1 MKLSLIAILTLVFIS
16 CYGQQGTYNDVQSKL
31 NKTLS
36 FRGLSE
42 KDITIPISTDK
53 DKSPTNNSKLL
64 LPKVKEIM
72 ESPLKSFEFMEEM
85 KKMDN
90 VYVLDIIYKLGSKI
104 YPELK
109 WRHGFSG
116 IGFSRHNIVDSTKWN
131 GKADIESDLK
141 LLERNIKEWK
151 KYDNNY
157 IKTNFTDA
165 QIKFLKKNLFSIIED
180 TEDGADDNN
189 SDIFKYNAERD
200 SSWKISRKT
209 LDLLSKVNYGKMLEW
224 NFFDRISMCRHA
236 GEYFFAEFREW
247 YNEFIK
253 NETHNKEH
261 IYNQFVQGDFYY
273 YLDDGDVRIAIG
285 DAGKNIYNGHF
296 DLIIDIGGDD
306 VYNMSTEILTGN
318 NFSCIMDFAGN
329 DFYNTYSDFGLAGAV
344 FSTSIIFDKA
354 GNDIYKSKR
363 GSLGAAIGGIGLLYD
378 EAGDDIYEGNSF
390 SQGAACFGIGLLYDK
405 NGNDTY
411 IANTC
416 SQAFGMTQGIGSIID
431 EKGNDSYLISPRSLD
446 IGRYED
452 HYVSMCQGYGLGL
465 RPYYAGG
472 IGLLLDCEGNDI
484 YNTDI
489 FGQGGGYWYAL
500 GMLIDKKGNDK
511 YNGYQYSQGAGIH
524 LALGLLQDDEG
535 WDFYQSNGVSQ
546 GCGHDYGFGML
557 LDQKGNDNYSA
568 YSLSQGAGNA
578 NGIGMFIDTE
588 GRDGYLNKEPGNCR
602 GYGNPR
608 REYGSLGIFLDGSGT
623 DFYSE
628 SGFDSTISNTS
639 LWGTFNDVAAQD
651 EIPNQVSGENYKVE
665 MNTSLNGFGN
675 YSQDE
680 LFIMAKTIEPRFSKW
695 QEYGFNKLVEDSIN
709 TAEYTLKYLDTD
721 DHRVSLVLRNLAF
734 KIGTS
739 MSEVFKREIRK
750 TLASEGVQRGLN
762 FNQLSFVCYLYG
774 ETRNPSAKEE
784 LLLLSYDENI
794 RVRSSAINA
803 LGKIIVD
810 TNDTEFINKV
820 SARLLEL
827 ADEEVDNKIIYKDI
841 AHALKNYKSSNS
853 FEAYK
858 TLLFNDYYGP
868 RFIASEALKTYWNQ
882 NEITDKDIS
891 GFTSDRLAFQQFIYS
906 ISSLEEN
913 MFKEVFEKILN
924 QNISYEEDIK
934 YNLVDILNHKIKT
947 TDNALFIEWMKNRKE
962 ILMVGLNQKI

>member
-1 MKLSLIAILTLVFIS
+1 MKLSLIALLILVYAAAFPQEDIH
-16 CYGQQGTYNDVQSKL
+16 SKL

-42 KDITIPISTDK
+42 KDITIPITSDK

-64 LPKVKEIM
+64 LPKVKELM
-72 ESPLKSFEFMEEM
+72 ESPLKSFEFMEEIG
-85 KKMDN
+85 KLQEGN
-90 VYVLDIIYKLGSKI
+90 LLDIYEGLGGMLRDYSSYSPEKEIHYSGMLEDVVSGVKEQKKNSEEFLKRKFSKE
-104 YPELK
+104 EL
-109 WRHGFSG
+109 
-116 IGFSRHNIVDSTKWN
+116 N
-131 GKADIESDLK
+131 
-141 LLERNIKEWK
+141 
-151 KYDNNY
+151 
-157 IKTNFTDA
+157 
-165 QIKFLKKNLFSIIED
+165 FLKKNIFSVIED
-180 TEDGADDNN
+180 TEGEGDDNN
-189 SDIFKYNAERD
+189 TDILKFNAARD
-200 SSWKISRKT
+200 SSWVVSRKT
-209 LDLLSKVNYGKMLEW
+209 LEILNKIEN
-224 NFFDRISMCRHA
+224 DRITLN
-236 GEYFFAEFREW
+236 EYKYFRRFVFL
-247 YNEFIK
+247 YYSFPNFIMNYK
-253 NETHNKEH
+253 KLDKQH
-261 IYNQFVQGDFYY
+261 ISNQYVQGDFYY
-273 YLDDGDVRIAIG
+273 YSDENGVRIAIG
-285 DAGKNIYNGHF
+285 AEGKNIYNGHF

-306 VYNMSTEILTGN
+306 VYNMQNEILTGN
-318 NFSCIMDFAGN
+318 NFQCIMDFAGN
-329 DFYNTYSDFGLAGAV
+329 DFYNTYDDFGLAGAV
-344 FSTSIIFDKA
+344 FSTSMIFDKQ
-354 GNDIYKSKR
+354 GNDIYKSQR

-500 GMLIDKKGNDK
+500 GCLIDKKGNDK

-524 LALGLLQDDEG
+524 LAVGLLQDDEG

-557 LDQKGNDNYSA
+557 FDQKGNDNYSA

-628 SGFDSTISNTS
+628 PGYDSTINNSS
-639 LWGTFNDVAAQD
+639 LWGTFNDYPAQD

-665 MNTSLNGFGN
+665 MNTSRN

-680 LFIMAKTIEPRFSKW
+680 LFTMAKTIEPRFSKW
-695 QEYGFNKLVEDSIN
+695 QEYGFNKLVEDSTN
-709 TAEYTLKYLDTD
+709 TAEFILKYLDTD
-721 DHRVSLVLRNLAF
+721 DHRASLVLRNLAF
-734 KIGTS
+734 KIGYS
-739 MSEVFKREIRK
+739 MASVFKGEIGRYNYRN
-750 TLASEGVQRGLN
+750 SGIRMSPNIPEGTKVPVPLN
-762 FNQLSFVCYLYG
+762 SNKISFVCYLFG

-784 LLLLSYDENI
+784 LFQLTYDENV
-794 RVRSSAINA
+794 RVQSSAINA
-803 LGKIIVD
+803 LGKIIID
-810 TNDTEFINKV
+810 TNDTEFIYKV
-820 SARLLEL
+820 SARLLEIVNSN
-827 ADEEVDNKIIYKDI
+827 DTNKILNKDI
-841 AHALKNYKSSNS
+841 AHALKNYKSVNS

-858 TLLFNDYYGP
+858 KLLFNDYYGP
-868 RFIASEALKTYWNQ
+868 RFIASEGLKTYWNQ

-891 GFTSDRLAFQQFIYS
+891 SFTSDRLAFQQFIYS

-913 MFKEVFEKILN
+913 KFKDAFDKILN
-924 QNISYEEDIK
+924 QSISYEEVIK
-934 YNLVDILNHKIKT
+934 YNLVDILNQKIKAS
-947 TDNALFIEWMKNRKE
+947 DNGLFTEWLRNRKE

>member
-16 CYGQQGTYNDVQSKL
+16 CYSQEDVQSKL

-64 LPKVKEIM
+64 LPKVKELM
-72 ESPLKSFEFMEEM
+72 ESPLKSFEFMEILQRLNSKSVNEIIW
-85 KKMDN
+85 N
-90 VYVLDIIYKLGSKI
+90 FSVVLNNEV
-104 YPELK
+104 PENKTVSLK
-109 WRHGFSG
+109 WLSVVNDYKNYSSL
-116 IGFSRHNIVDSTKWN
+116 IQ
-131 GKADIESDLK
+131 
-141 LLERNIKEWK
+141 ERIKEIKVADKRVLSDFK
-151 KYDNNY
+151 KEEINF
-157 IKTNFTDA
+157 IKN
-165 QIKFLKKNLFSIIED
+165 NLFSIIED
-180 TEDGADDNN
+180 TEDNDDGSNT
-189 SDIFKYNAERD
+189 DIFKFNAARD
-200 SSWKISRKT
+200 SSWKISKLAVESLT
-209 LDLLSKVNYGKMLEW
+209 KLDMKEVLSSSAANIEFFFRSYNDIYKLVNQIKKE
-224 NFFDRISMCRHA
+224 DKETIS
-236 GEYFFAEFREW
+236 
-247 YNEFIK
+247 NS
-253 NETHNKEH
+253 
-261 IYNQFVQGDFYY
+261 FVQGDFYY

-306 VYNMSTEILTGN
+306 VYNMSNEILTGD
-318 NFSCIMDFAGN
+318 NFQCIMDFAGN

-344 FSTSIIFDKA
+344 FSTSMIFDKA
-354 GNDIYKSKR
+354 GNDIYKSQR

-524 LALGLLQDDEG
+524 LAVGLLQDDEG

-557 LDQKGNDNYSA
+557 VDQKGNDNYSA

-578 NGIGMFIDTE
+578 NGIGVFIDEE

-628 SGFDSTISNTS
+628 PGYDSTISNGS
-639 LWGTFNDVAAQD
+639 LWGTFNDAAAQD
-651 EIPNQVSGENYKVE
+651 EVPNQVSGENYKVE
-665 MNTSLNGFGN
+665 MNNSGN
-675 YSQDE
+675 YSEEE

-695 QEYGFNKLVEDSIN
+695 QEYGFNKLVEDSTN
-709 TAEYTLKYLDTD
+709 TAEYILKYLDTD

-739 MSEVFKREIRK
+739 MADVFKRELQK
-750 TLASEGVQRGLN
+750 TVQSERTSGGLKY
-762 FNQLSFVCYLYG
+762 NQISFICYLFG

-784 LLLLSYDENI
+784 LFQLTYDENLK
-794 RVRSSAINA
+794 VKSSAINA
-803 LGKIIVD
+803 LGKIIID
-810 TNDTEFINKV
+810 TTDTEFINKV
-820 SARLLEL
+820 SARLLQL
-827 ADEEVDNKIIYKDI
+827 ADEDSESKTLYKDI
-841 AHALKNYKSSNS
+841 AHALKNYKVPQS

-858 TLLFNDYYGP
+858 KLLFNDYYGP
-868 RFIASEALKTYWNQ
+868 RFIASEGLKTYWQQ

-891 GFTSDRLAFQQFIYS
+891 GFSSDRLAFQQFIYS

-913 MFKEVFEKILN
+913 RFKEVFDKILN
-924 QNISYEEDIK
+924 QSISYEEIIK
-934 YNLVDILNHKIKT
+934 YNLIDLLNHKSKT
-947 TDNALFIEWMKNRKE
+947 STDGMFQEWLKNKKE
-962 ILMVGLNQKI
+962 LLLTGLNQKIN

>member
-1 MKLSLIAILTLVFIS
+1 MKLSLIAVLTLVFIS
-16 CYGQQGTYNDVQSKL
+16 CYGQENIQSKL

-64 LPKVKEIM
+64 LPKVKELM

-85 KKMDN
+85 KKINSKRVEQVFRDYGKLIN
-90 VYVLDIIYKLGSKI
+90 ADFKTLKEKRAAIEVYY
-104 YPELK
+104 
-109 WRHGFSG
+109 RF
-116 IGFSRHNIVDSTKWN
+116 
-131 GKADIESDLK
+131 
-141 LLERNIKEWK
+141 
-151 KYDNNY
+151 YDYFDY
-157 IKTNFTDA
+157 IKDKSKEIKKNQKNLINIFTKPE
-165 QIKFLKKNLFSIIED
+165 IVFLKKNIFSIIED
-180 TEDGADDNN
+180 TESESDDNN
-189 SDIFKYNAERD
+189 TDIFKFNANRD
-200 SSWKISRKT
+200 SSWVISKQT
-209 LDLLSKVNYGKMLEW
+209 LELLSKADVK
-224 NFFDRISMCRHA
+224 NFLDKSVSEVDLYINTFYSFIELTSQLKKENHERIS
-236 GEYFFAEFREW
+236 
-247 YNEFIK
+247 
-253 NETHNKEH
+253 
-261 IYNQFVQGDFYY
+261 NQYVQGDFYY

-306 VYNMSTEILTGN
+306 VYNMSNEILTGN
-318 NFSCIMDFAGN
+318 NFLCIMDFAGN

-344 FSTSIIFDKA
+344 FSTSMIFDKA
-354 GNDIYKSKR
+354 GNDIYKSQR

-524 LALGLLQDDEG
+524 LAVGLLQDDEG

-557 LDQKGNDNYSA
+557 FDQKGNDNYSA

-628 SGFDSTISNTS
+628 PGYDSTINNSS

-665 MNTSLNGFGN
+665 MNSSRS

-680 LFIMAKTIEPRFSKW
+680 LFVMAKTIEPRFSKW
-695 QEYGFNKLVEDSIN
+695 QEYGFNKLVEDSTN
-709 TAEYTLKYLDTD
+709 TAEYILKYLDTD
-721 DHRVSLVLRNLAF
+721 DHRASLVLRNLAF
-734 KIGTS
+734 KIGPS
-739 MSEVFKREIRK
+739 MADVFKKEIRRFIRFK
-750 TLASEGVQRGLN
+750 EYQPDGRNIIQPLN
-762 FNQLSFVCYLYG
+762 DNQLSFVCYLFG

-784 LLLLSYDENI
+784 LLQLTYDEN
-794 RVRSSAINA
+794 VRIKSSAINA
-803 LGKIIVD
+803 LGKIIID
-810 TNDTEFINKV
+810 TTDTEFIIKV

-827 ADEEVDNKIIYKDI
+827 ANEEVDNKIIYKDI

-868 RFIASEALKTYWNQ
+868 RFIASEGLKTYWQQ
-882 NEITDKDIS
+882 NEITDNDIS

-913 MFKEVFEKILN
+913 KFKEVFDKILN
-924 QNISYEEDIK
+924 QNISYEEVIK
-934 YNLVDILNHKIKT
+934 YNLVDILNQKIKSAG
-947 TDNALFIEWMKNRKE
+947 NPLFIEWIKNRKE
-962 ILMVGLNQKI
+962 ILMVGLNQKF

>member
-1 MKLSLIAILTLVFIS
+1 MRLLFTILLSTVFLTTFA
-16 CYGQQGTYNDVQSKL
+16 QNDIRSSL
-31 NKTLS
+31 DKTLS

-64 LPKVKEIM
+64 LPKVKELM
-72 ESPLKSFEFMEEM
+72 DSPLKSFEFMEEM
-85 KKMDN
+85 KKIDTLAFKN
-90 VYVLDIIYKLGSKI
+90 LLDKLSDCAFPIRPK
-104 YPELK
+104 LK
-109 WRHGFSG
+109 VITGGFSMDEKTLSSPKSG
-116 IGFSRHNIVDSTKWN
+116 LQKYLTLIVKYIKINKEVDKRF
-131 GKADIESDLK
+131 LK
-141 LLERNIKEWK
+141 L
-151 KYDNNY
+151 
-157 IKTNFTDA
+157 NFSPTELSY
-165 QIKFLKKNLFSIIED
+165 LKKNLFSIIED
-180 TEDGADDNN
+180 SEDGSDDN
-189 SDIFKYNAERD
+189 STDIFKYNAARD
-200 SSWKISRKT
+200 SSWRISRTT
-209 LDLLSKVNYGKMLEW
+209 LDLLTKIGMENRIPFMLDKVNSI
-224 NFFDRISMCRHA
+224 F
-236 GEYFFAEFREW
+236 EF
-247 YNEFIK
+247 YKYYSLNLK
-253 NETHNKEH
+253 SLDKSNLQH
-261 IYNQFVQGDFYY
+261 ITNQYVDGDFYY

-306 VYNMSTEILTGN
+306 VYNMSNEILTRN

-344 FSTSIIFDKA
+344 FSTSMIFDKA
-354 GNDIYKSKR
+354 GNDIYKSQR

-390 SQGAACFGIGLLYDK
+390 SQGAACFGIGLLYDR

-416 SQAFGMTQGIGSIID
+416 SQAFGMTQGIGSIVD
-431 EKGNDSYLISPRSLD
+431 EKGNDSYLISPRALD

-524 LALGLLQDDEG
+524 LAIGLLQDDEG

-557 LDQKGNDNYSA
+557 FDQKGNDNYSA

-578 NGIGMFIDTE
+578 NGIGMFIDEE

-628 SGFDSTISNTS
+628 PGYDSTLSNGS

-665 MNTSLNGFGN
+665 MNTSRN

-680 LFIMAKTIEPRFSKW
+680 LFVMAKTIEPRFSKW
-695 QEYGFNKLVEDSIN
+695 QEYGFNKLVEDSTN
-709 TAEYTLKYLDTD
+709 TAEYILKYLDTD

-739 MSEVFKREIRK
+739 MADVFKREIQTTITRK
-750 TLASEGVQRGLN
+750 ELERSQFDIVKKPINLN
-762 FNQLSFVCYLYG
+762 DNQLSFICYLFG
-774 ETRNPSAKEE
+774 ETRNSSAKEE
-784 LLLLSYDENI
+784 LLQLTYDENV
-794 RVRSSAINA
+794 RVKSSAINA
-803 LGKIIVD
+803 LGKIIID

-820 SARLLEL
+820 SARLLQL
-827 ADEEVDNKIIYKDI
+827 ADEDSDNKILYKDI
-841 AHALKNYKSSNS
+841 AHALKNYKSKNS

-868 RFIASEALKTYWNQ
+868 RFIASEGLKPYWVQGGNEF
-882 NEITDKDIS
+882 EITDNTIT
-891 GFTSDRLAFQQFIYS
+891 GFSSNRLAFQQFLYS

-913 MFKEVFEKILN
+913 KFKEVFENILS
-924 QNISYEEDIK
+924 QSISYEEVIK
-934 YNLVDILNHKIKT
+934 YNLIDLLNKKEKASS
-947 TDNALFIEWMKNRKE
+947 DGLFIEWIKNKKE
-962 ILMVGLNQKI
+962 FLMVGLSQKVN

>member
-1 MKLSLIAILTLVFIS
+1 MKLSLIAVLTLVFIS
-16 CYGQQGTYNDVQSKL
+16 CYGQENIQSKL

-64 LPKVKEIM
+64 LPKVKELM
-72 ESPLKSFEFMEEM
+72 ESPLKSFEFMEEI
-85 KKMDN
+85 KNIDS
-90 VYVLDIIYKLGSKI
+90 LSILQIINKLGSKV
-104 YPELK
+104 YQDRM
-109 WRHGFSG
+109 WRDMVYVGAISKYNPLDQKTG
-116 IGFSRHNIVDSTKWN
+116 YNPDDY
-131 GKADIESDLK
+131 KADIK
-141 LLERNIKEWK
+141 LFFKNIKDIK
-151 KYDNNY
+151 KYDREFLKNNFS
-157 IKTNFTDA
+157 KSE
-165 QIKFLKKNLFSIIED
+165 IKFLNKNLFSIIED
-180 TEDGADDNN
+180 TEDGTDNNN
-189 SDIFKYNAERD
+189 SDIFKYNALRD
-200 SSWKISRKT
+200 SSWKISKNT
-209 LDLLSKVNYGKMLEW
+209 LDLLSKVNYGPILE
-224 NFFDRISMCRHA
+224 N
-236 GEYFFAEFREW
+236 EYYRRVSIFYTEYQYLLE
-247 YNEFIK
+247 NIK
-253 NETHNKEH
+253 DIQSLDKQH
-261 IYNQFVQGDFYY
+261 ITNQYVDGDFYF
-273 YLDDGDVRIAIG
+273 YLDDEDVRIAIG

-306 VYNMSTEILTGN
+306 VYNMSNEILTGN
-318 NFSCIMDFAGN
+318 NFLCIMDFAGN

-344 FSTSIIFDKA
+344 FSTSMIFDKA
-354 GNDIYKSKR
+354 GNDIYKSQR

-524 LALGLLQDDEG
+524 LAVGLLQDDEG

-546 GCGHDYGFGML
+546 GCGHDYGFGL
-557 LDQKGNDNYSA
+557 LFDQKGNDNYSA

-578 NGIGMFIDTE
+578 NGIGMFIDEE

-628 SGFDSTISNTS
+628 PGYDSTINNSS

-665 MNTSLNGFGN
+665 MNSSRS

-680 LFIMAKTIEPRFSKW
+680 LFVMAKTIEPRFSKW
-695 QEYGFNKLVEDSIN
+695 QEYGFNKLVEDSTN
-709 TAEYTLKYLDTD
+709 TAEYILKYLDTD

-739 MSEVFKREIRK
+739 MAEVFKKEIRK
-750 TLASEGVQRGLN
+750 AIGREYQADVRYKTPVLN
-762 FNQLSFVCYLYG
+762 NNQLAFICYLFG
-774 ETRNPSAKEE
+774 ETRNSSAKEE
-784 LLLLSYDENI
+784 LFKLTYEENV
-794 RVRSSAINA
+794 RVKTSAINA
-803 LGKIIVD
+803 LGKIIID
-810 TNDTEFINKV
+810 TTYDAGFINKM
-820 SARLLEL
+820 SDRLLQLVNE
-827 ADEEVDNKIIYKDI
+827 DSDNKIIYKDI
-841 AHALKNYKSSNS
+841 AHALKNYKSNDS

-868 RFIASEALKTYWNQ
+868 RFIASDALKNYWNE

-913 MFKEVFEKILN
+913 KFKEVFDKILN
-924 QNISYEEDIK
+924 QNISYEEVIK
-934 YNLVDILNHKIKT
+934 YNLVDILNQKIKSAG
-947 TDNALFIEWMKNRKE
+947 NPLFIEWMKNRKE

>member
-1 MKLSLIAILTLVFIS
+1 MKFSFIVIFTLVFIS
-16 CYGQQGTYNDVQSKL
+16 CYGQNDVQSKL

-85 KKMDN
+85 KKLNAANIPSTIFDLAQLMDSN
-90 VYVLDIIYKLGSKI
+90 MVVTGVLSKI
-104 YPELK
+104 FISPSSTEDKYINFLK
-109 WRHGFSG
+109 TTIRE
-116 IGFSRHNIVDSTKWN
+116 VKTKE
-131 GKADIESDLK
+131 KDLF
-141 LLERNIKEWK
+141 ERK
-151 KYDNNY
+151 
-157 IKTNFTDA
+157 FA
-165 QIKFLKKNLFSIIED
+165 QSEITFLKKNVFSIIED
-180 TEDGADDNN
+180 TEDNSDNSN
-189 SDIFKYNAERD
+189 TDIFKYNANRD
-200 SSWKISRKT
+200 SSWKISKNT
-209 LDLLSKVNYGKMLEW
+209 LDLVS
-224 NFFDRISMCRHA
+224 RINLNNVINVSGHSASIC
-236 GEYFFAEFREW
+236 FQ
-247 YNEFIK
+247 
-253 NETHNKEH
+253 
-261 IYNQFVQGDFYY
+261 IYNREDLITEFKKLDKQHISNSFVQGDFYY

-306 VYNMSTEILTGN
+306 VYNMSNEILTGN

-344 FSTSIIFDKA
+344 FSTSMIFDKA
-354 GNDIYKSKR
+354 GNDIYKSQR

-500 GMLIDKKGNDK
+500 GCLIDKKGNDK

-524 LALGLLQDDEG
+524 LAVGLLQDGEG

-546 GCGHDYGFGML
+546 GCGHDYGFGL
-557 LDQKGNDNYSA
+557 LFDQKGNDNYSA

-578 NGIGMFIDTE
+578 NGIGMFIDEE

-628 SGFDSTISNTS
+628 PGYDSTLSNSS
-639 LWGTFNDVAAQD
+639 LWGAFNDVAAQD
-651 EIPNQVSGENYKVE
+651 EVPNQVSGENYKVE

-695 QEYGFNKLVEDSIN
+695 QEYGFNKLVEDSTN
-709 TAEYTLKYLDTD
+709 TAEYILKYLDTD

-803 LGKIIVD
+803 LGKIIID
-810 TNDTEFINKV
+810 TIDTEFINKV

-868 RFIASEALKTYWNQ
+868 RFIASEALKTYWNK

-913 MFKEVFEKILN
+913 KFKEVFDKILN
-924 QNISYEEDIK
+924 QSISYEEVIK
-934 YNLVDILNHKIKT
+934 YNLVDILNQKIKS
-947 TDNALFIEWMKNRKE
+947 TDNALFIEWMRNRKE

>member
-1 MKLSLIAILTLVFIS
+1 MRLAFILFLSLLFADGFT
-16 CYGQQGTYNDVQSKL
+16 QNDIRSSL
-31 NKTLS
+31 DKTLS

-72 ESPLKSFEFMEEM
+72 ESPLKSFEFIEEM
-85 KKMDN
+85 KEMEQRSILSILQK
-90 VYVLDIIYKLGSKI
+90 
-104 YPELK
+104 
-109 WRHGFSG
+109 F
-116 IGFSRHNIVDSTKWN
+116 
-131 GKADIESDLK
+131 GKTLYTDENLNFFGDAYS
-141 LLERNIKEWK
+141 
-151 KYDNNY
+151 
-157 IKTNFTDA
+157 IKTKSVFDDLEKLIRIIKKRDRDFLQKNFTESE
-165 QIKFLKKNLFSIIED
+165 INFLKKNLFSIIED
-180 TEDGADDNN
+180 TNGETDGNN
-189 SDIFKYNAERD
+189 TDIFKFNASRD
-200 SSWKISRKT
+200 SSWKISKKA
-209 LDLLSKVNYGKMLEW
+209 LDLLSKNDLQDFLGRDLFSIINYLVYMYPYL
-224 NFFDRISMCRHA
+224 NR
-236 GEYFFAEFREW
+236 
-247 YNEFIK
+247 NIK
-253 NETHNKEH
+253 DYKTLDKEH
-261 IYNQFVQGDFYY
+261 ISNSYVQGDFYY

-344 FSTSIIFDKA
+344 FSTSMIFDKA
-354 GNDIYKSKR
+354 GNDIYKSQR

-431 EKGNDSYLISPRSLD
+431 EKGNDSYLISPRALD

-472 IGLLLDCEGNDI
+472 IGLLLDSEGNDI

-500 GMLIDKKGNDK
+500 GCLIDKKGNDK

-524 LALGLLQDDEG
+524 LAVGLLQDDEG

-557 LDQKGNDNYSA
+557 FDKKGNDNYSA

-578 NGIGMFIDTE
+578 NGIGMFIDEE

-628 SGFDSTISNTS
+628 PGYDSTLSNGS
-639 LWGTFNDVAAQD
+639 LWGTFNDFAAQD

-665 MNTSLNGFGN
+665 MNIRN

-695 QEYGFNKLVEDSIN
+695 QEYGFNKLVEDSTK
-709 TAEYTLKYLDTD
+709 TAEYILKYLDTD

-739 MSEVFKREIRK
+739 MADVFKREIMTYLMRNSRPRNI
-750 TLASEGVQRGLN
+750 LPEGTKIPIPLN
-762 FNQLSFVCYLYG
+762 SNQISFVCYLFG

-784 LLLLSYDENI
+784 LRQLTYDENV
-794 RVRSSAINA
+794 RVQSSAINA
-803 LGKIIVD
+803 LGKIIID
-810 TNDTEFINKV
+810 TTDTEFIYNV
-820 SARLLEL
+820 SARLLQL
-827 ADEEVDNKIIYKDI
+827 ADEDSDSKVLYKDI
-841 AHALKNYKSSNS
+841 AHALKNYKSVQS

-858 TLLFNDYYGP
+858 KLLFNDYYGP
-868 RFIASEALKTYWNQ
+868 RFIASEGLKPYWEQ
-882 NEITDKDIS
+882 GGSEYEITDNTIS
-891 GFTSDRLAFQQFIYS
+891 GFSSNRLAFQQFIYS

-913 MFKEVFEKILN
+913 KFKEVFENILS
-924 QNISYEEDIK
+924 QSISYEEVIK
-934 YNLVDILNHKIKT
+934 YNLIDLLNKKEKTSADGMFVGWIK
-947 TDNALFIEWMKNRKE
+947 NKKE
-962 ILMVGLNQKI
+962 FLMNGMSQKVN

>member
-1 MKLSLIAILTLVFIS
+1 MKFSFIVIFTLVFIS
-16 CYGQQGTYNDVQSKL
+16 CYGQNDVQSKL

-42 KDITIPISTDK
+42 KDFTIPISTDK

-64 LPKVKEIM
+64 LPKVKELM

-85 KKMDN
+85 KK
-90 VYVLDIIYKLGSKI
+90 LGFFQKNSTVFL
-104 YPELK
+104 EL
-109 WRHGFSG
+109 R
-116 IGFSRHNIVDSTKWN
+116 
-131 GKADIESDLK
+131 K
-141 LLERNIKEWK
+141 LLGVDYQNEGIFGITSLVSKYAHTNYGDFLTEKIKEIK
-151 KYDNNY
+151 KFERDYFKDKFNKEEL
-157 IKTNFTDA
+157 I
-165 QIKFLKKNLFSIIED
+165 FLKKNIFSIIED
-180 TEDGADDNN
+180 TESDSDDNN
-189 SDIFKYNAERD
+189 TDIFKFNSARD
-200 SSWKISRKT
+200 SSWKISKTT
-209 LDLLSKVNYGKMLEW
+209 LDVLSRIDIQDLLKKRFGVGLGMTIYETLSLNNTSITKLDKQH
-224 NFFDRISMCRHA
+224 IS
-236 GEYFFAEFREW
+236 
-247 YNEFIK
+247 NS
-253 NETHNKEH
+253 
-261 IYNQFVQGDFYY
+261 FVQGEFYF

-306 VYNMSTEILTGN
+306 VYNMSNEILTGN
-318 NFSCIMDFAGN
+318 NFQCIMDFAGN

-344 FSTSIIFDKA
+344 FSTSMIFDKA
-354 GNDIYKSKR
+354 GNDIYKSQR

-431 EKGNDSYLISPRSLD
+431 EKGNDSYLISPRALD

-500 GMLIDKKGNDK
+500 GCLIDKKGNDK

-524 LALGLLQDDEG
+524 LAVGLLQDDEG

-546 GCGHDYGFGML
+546 GCGHDYGFGL
-557 LDQKGNDNYSA
+557 LFDQKGNDNYSA

-578 NGIGMFIDTE
+578 NGIGMFIDEE

-628 SGFDSTISNTS
+628 PGYDSTLSNSS
-639 LWGTFNDVAAQD
+639 LWGTFNDYPAQD

-695 QEYGFNKLVEDSIN
+695 QEYGFNKLVEDSTN
-709 TAEYTLKYLDTD
+709 TAEYILKYLDTD

-734 KIGTS
+734 KIGPS

-803 LGKIIVD
+803 LGKIIID
-810 TNDTEFINKV
+810 TADTEFINKT

-868 RFIASEALKTYWNQ
+868 RFIASEALKTYWSQ

-913 MFKEVFEKILN
+913 KFKEVFEKILN
-924 QNISYEEDIK
+924 QNISYEEVIK
-934 YNLVDILNHKIKT
+934 YNLVDILNQKIKS

>member
-1 MKLSLIAILTLVFIS
+1 MKLSLIVVLTLIYATCFAQEDIR
-16 CYGQQGTYNDVQSKL
+16 TKL

-42 KDITIPISTDK
+42 RDITIPISTDK
-53 DKSPTNNSKLL
+53 DKSPTNQSKLL
-64 LPKVKEIM
+64 LPYVNNLM
-72 ESPLKSFEFMEEM
+72 QHPMLYAFNDLAYM
-85 KKMDN
+85 KTVNELGVFSTFYKFLSN
-90 VYVLDIIYKLGSKI
+90 VYGYNKFILIDEFSWPDVSEKNYDYKQAKE
-104 YPELK
+104 YY
-109 WRHGFSG
+109 
-116 IGFSRHNIVDSTKWN
+116 
-131 GKADIESDLK
+131 
-141 LLERNIKEWK
+141 LERLVEQLRFEKNETKKILKNFTSDEK
-151 KYDNNY
+151 KYLEKNIYSIFSDSEENNDND
-157 IKTNFTDA
+157 K
-165 QIKFLKKNLFSIIED
+165 
-180 TEDGADDNN
+180 
-189 SDIFKYNAERD
+189 DIFQYNVRRD
-200 SSWKISRKT
+200 SSLLISKRT
-209 LDLLSKVNYGKMLEW
+209 MDLLSKIDEENNNVMQTSVLHSFLQYY
-224 NFFDRISMCRHA
+224 I
-236 GEYFFAEFREW
+236 
-247 YNEFIK
+247 
-253 NETHNKEH
+253 
-261 IYNQFVQGDFYY
+261 DFYSLKKFANKFEKENINNENASGEFLY
-273 YLDDGDVRIAIG
+273 YQDDGEFRIAIG
-285 DAGKNIYNGHF
+285 DESKNYYSGHF
-296 DLIIDIGGDD
+296 DLIIDFGGDD
-306 VYNMSTEILTGN
+306 EYNINKDDLMSD
-318 NFSCIMDFAGN
+318 NFSCIMDYSGDDYYHTN
-329 DFYNTYSDFGLAGAV
+329 SDFSLGAGF
-344 FSTSIIFDKA
+344 FSSGFIFDKE
-354 GNDIYKSKR
+354 GNDVYKSKN

-416 SQAFGMTQGIGSIID
+416 SQAFGMTQGIGSIVD
-431 EKGNDSYLISPRSLD
+431 EKGNDSYLISPRALD

-489 FGQGGGYWYAL
+489 FGQGGGYWYAI
-500 GMLIDKKGNDK
+500 GCLIDKKGNDK

-524 LALGLLQDDEG
+524 LAVGLLQDDEG
-535 WDFYQSNGVSQ
+535 WDLYQSNGVSQ

-628 SGFDSTISNTS
+628 PGYDSTISNSS
-639 LWGTFNDVAAQD
+639 LWGAFNDVAAQD

-695 QEYGFNKLVEDSIN
+695 QEYGFNKLVEDSTN
-709 TAEYTLKYLDTD
+709 TAEYILKYLDTD
-721 DHRVSLVLRNLAF
+721 DHRISLVLRNLAF
-734 KIGTS
+734 KIGYS
-739 MSEVFKREIRK
+739 MSEVFKREIITYIMRN
-750 TLASEGVQRGLN
+750 SGIRMSPNMPEGTKIPIPLN
-762 FNQLSFVCYLYG
+762 SNQISFVCYLYG
-774 ETRNPSAKEE
+774 ETRNPSAKVE
-784 LLLLSYDENI
+784 LLTLAHDENV
-794 RVRSSAINA
+794 RVQSSAINA
-803 LGKIIVD
+803 LGKIIID

-820 SARLLEL
+820 SSRLLQL
-827 ADEEVDNKIIYKDI
+827 ADEDSESKILYKDI
-841 AHALKNYKSSNS
+841 AHALKNYKSTNS

-868 RFIASEALKTYWNQ
+868 RFIASEGLKTYWNQ

-913 MFKEVFEKILN
+913 KFKEVFEKILN
-924 QNISYEEDIK
+924 QNISYEEVIK
-934 YNLVDILNHKIKT
+934 YNLIDILNQKIKT

>member
-16 CYGQQGTYNDVQSKL
+16 CYGQEDVQSKL
-31 NKTLS
+31 SKTLS

-42 KDITIPISTDK
+42 KDITIPISTDR

-64 LPKVKEIM
+64 LPKVKELM

-85 KKMDN
+85 KRFTEKEVYEIVVKQFNMITDFN
-90 VYVLDIIYKLGSKI
+90 VEYDYSSYKSEKDFTLLIESFKRDIIQKKKSEWGLLLRTYSND
-104 YPELK
+104 ELY
-109 WRHGFSG
+109 F
-116 IGFSRHNIVDSTKWN
+116 
-131 GKADIESDLK
+131 LK
-141 LLERNIKEWK
+141 RNI
-151 KYDNNY
+151 
-157 IKTNFTDA
+157 
-165 QIKFLKKNLFSIIED
+165 FSIIED
-180 TEDGADDNN
+180 TESEGDDNN
-189 SDIFKYNAERD
+189 SDIFKYNAARD
-200 SSWKISRKT
+200 SSWKISRQT
-209 LDLLSKVNYGKMLEW
+209 LDLLSKKNIK
-224 NFFDRISMCRHA
+224 NISMQSQINLHDFLRLY
-236 GEYFFAEFREW
+236 ESLL
-247 YNEFIK
+247 NILPQIK
-253 NETHNKEH
+253 KEDKKH
-261 IYNQFVQGDFYY
+261 ISNPFVQGDFYY
-273 YLDDGDVRIAIG
+273 YLDEGDVRIAIG

-306 VYNMSTEILTGN
+306 VYNMSNEILTGH

-344 FSTSIIFDKA
+344 FSTSMIFDKA
-354 GNDIYKSKR
+354 GNDIYKSRR

-500 GMLIDKKGNDK
+500 GCLIDKKGNDK

-524 LALGLLQDDEG
+524 LAVGLLQDDEG

-546 GCGHDYGFGML
+546 GCGHDYGFGL
-557 LDQKGNDNYSA
+557 LFDQKGNDNYSA

-628 SGFDSTISNTS
+628 PGYDSTLSNSS
-639 LWGTFNDVAAQD
+639 LWGTFNDAAALD
-651 EIPNQVSGENYKVE
+651 EVPNQVSGENYKVE
-665 MNTSLNGFGN
+665 MNTTRNF
-675 YSQDE
+675 SQDE

-695 QEYGFNKLVEDSIN
+695 QEYGFNKLVEDSTN
-709 TAEYTLKYLDTD
+709 TAEYILKYLDTD

-803 LGKIIVD
+803 LGKIIID
-810 TNDTEFINKV
+810 TADTEFINKT

-827 ADEEVDNKIIYKDI
+827 ADEEIDNKIIYKDI
-841 AHALKNYKSSNS
+841 AHALKNYKSVQS

-906 ISSLEEN
+906 ISLLEEN
-913 MFKEVFEKILN
+913 KFKEVFEKILN
-924 QNISYEEDIK
+924 QNISYEEVIK
-934 YNLVDILNHKIKT
+934 YNLVDILNQKIKT
-947 TDNALFIEWMKNRKE
+947 TDNALFMEWMKNRKE

>member
-1 MKLSLIAILTLVFIS
+1 MKLSLTFIFCILFFN
-16 CYGQQGTYNDVQSKL
+16 CYSQENFQSKL

-64 LPKVKEIM
+64 LPKVKELM
-72 ESPLKSFEFMEEM
+72 ESPMKSFEWMEEI
-85 KKMDN
+85 KKIN
-90 VYVLDIIYKLGSKI
+90 SKSIISIVHNLSGLLDSQRVKKRFHGTSDAIIVPQFKSELEYLLKKFKEIKLRDKKI
-104 YPELK
+104 LEIYEKKEL
-109 WRHGFSG
+109 
-116 IGFSRHNIVDSTKWN
+116 
-131 GKADIESDLK
+131 E
-141 LLERNIKEWK
+141 
-151 KYDNNY
+151 
-157 IKTNFTDA
+157 
-165 QIKFLKKNLFSIIED
+165 FLKKNLFSIIED
-180 TEDGADDNN
+180 TEAESDNN
-189 SDIFKYNAERD
+189 NTDIFKFNASRD
-200 SSWKISRKT
+200 SSWKISRLT
-209 LDLLSKVNYGKMLEW
+209 LDLLSKVEMENILEKGIY
-224 NFFDRISMCRHA
+224 NADLFLSYFNSFSGIISQ
-236 GEYFFAEFREW
+236 
-247 YNEFIK
+247 IK
-253 NETHNKEH
+253 KENKEH
-261 IYNQFVQGDFYY
+261 ISNQYVQGDFYY

-285 DAGKNIYNGHF
+285 TEGKNIYNGHF

-306 VYNMSTEILTGN
+306 VYNMSNEILTGN
-318 NFSCIMDFAGN
+318 NFQCIMDFAGN

-344 FSTSIIFDKA
+344 FSTSMIFDKA
-354 GNDIYKSKR
+354 GNDIYKSQR

-524 LALGLLQDDEG
+524 LAVGLLQDDEG

-578 NGIGMFIDTE
+578 NGIGLFIDTE

-623 DFYSE
+623 DFYSQP
-628 SGFDSTISNTS
+628 GYDSTLSNSS
-639 LWGTFNDVAAQD
+639 LWGTFNDYPAQD
-651 EIPNQVSGENYKVE
+651 EVPNQVSGENYKVD

-675 YSQDE
+675 YSQEE

-695 QEYGFNKLVEDSIN
+695 QEYGFNKLVEDSTN
-709 TAEYTLKYLDTD
+709 TAEYILKYLDTD

-734 KIGTS
+734 KIGYS
-739 MSEVFKREIRK
+739 MSSVFKWEIGRYNYRNPGIRGI
-750 TLASEGVQRGLN
+750 TGVKPTTKIQVPLN
-762 FNQLSFVCYLYG
+762 SNQLSFICYLFG

-784 LLLLSYDENI
+784 LLQLTYDEN
-794 RVRSSAINA
+794 VKVKSSAINA
-803 LGKIIVD
+803 LGKIIID
-810 TNDTEFINKV
+810 TSDTEFINKV
-820 SARLLEL
+820 SSRLLEIVNE
-827 ADEEVDNKIIYKDI
+827 DSDNKILYKDI
-841 AHALKNYKSSNS
+841 AHALKNYKSAQS

-858 TLLFNDYYGP
+858 KLLFNDYYGP
-868 RFIASEALKTYWNQ
+868 RFIASEGLKTYWNQ
-882 NEITDKDIS
+882 SEITDKEIS

-913 MFKEVFEKILN
+913 KFKEVFDKILN
-924 QNISYEEDIK
+924 QNISYEEVIK
-934 YNLVDILNHKIKT
+934 YNLIDILNQKAKIL
-947 TDNALFIEWMKNRKE
+947 NQPVFYEWASQKSSF
-962 ILMVGLNQKI
+962 LMNGLNQKIK

>member
-16 CYGQQGTYNDVQSKL
+16 CYGQQETYNDVQSKL

-64 LPKVKEIM
+64 LPKVKELM

-85 KKMDN
+85 KKIN
-90 VYVLDIIYKLGSKI
+90 SKRVEQI
-104 YPELK
+104 F
-109 WRHGFSG
+109 RDFG
-116 IGFSRHNIVDSTKWN
+116 
-131 GKADIESDLK
+131 K
-141 LLERNIKEWK
+141 LLNADFKTLKEK
-151 KYDNNY
+151 RTATEVYYRFDGYFDY
-157 IKTNFTDA
+157 IKDKSKEIKKNQQIFLNNNFTKLEID
-165 QIKFLKKNLFSIIED
+165 FLKKNIFSIIED
-180 TEDGADDNN
+180 TESEGHDNN
-189 SDIFKYNAERD
+189 IDIFKFNASRD
-200 SSWKISRKT
+200 SSWKISRQT
-209 LDLLSKVNYGKMLEW
+209 LDLLSKADVK
-224 NFFDRISMCRHA
+224 NFLDKSVSETALYINTFYAFFELTSQIKKKDKQHIS
-236 GEYFFAEFREW
+236 
-247 YNEFIK
+247 NP
-253 NETHNKEH
+253 
-261 IYNQFVQGDFYY
+261 FVQGDFYY

-285 DAGKNIYNGHF
+285 DAGKNFYNGHF

-344 FSTSIIFDKA
+344 FSTSMIFDKA
-354 GNDIYKSKR
+354 GNDIYKSQR

-500 GMLIDKKGNDK
+500 GCLIDKKGNDK

-524 LALGLLQDDEG
+524 LAVGLLKDDEG

-557 LDQKGNDNYSA
+557 FDQKGNDNYSA

-628 SGFDSTISNTS
+628 PGYDSTISNTS
-639 LWGTFNDVAAQD
+639 LWGTFNDFPAQD

-695 QEYGFNKLVEDSIN
+695 QEYGFNKLVEDSTN
-709 TAEYTLKYLDTD
+709 TAEYILKYLDTD

-734 KIGTS
+734 KIGNS

-750 TLASEGVQRGLN
+750 TLASEGVKRGLN

-803 LGKIIVD
+803 LGKIIID

-820 SARLLEL
+820 SSRLLQL
-827 ADEEVDNKIIYKDI
+827 ADEDSESKILYKDI
-841 AHALKNYKSSNS
+841 AHALKNYKSTNS

-868 RFIASEALKTYWNQ
+868 RFIASEGLKTYWNK

-913 MFKEVFEKILN
+913 KFKEVFEKILN
-924 QNISYEEDIK
+924 QNISYEEVIK
-934 YNLVDILNHKIKT
+934 YNLIDILNQKIKT